1 MQGFDK
7 LPRWLM
13 YEIAIPLTC
22 LNLWLFYKIFQ
33 AFQTPF
39 TILIVATLLSFLLG
53 YPVRQIEK
61 LGIKSGL
68 SVALILLVT
77 LSLLGVLGFNLL
89 PILLRQLRE
98 LSDRLPVWL
107 DSGIQQFQALD
118 TWLAARHIPLN
129 VTVIATKLT
138 QMFPDEVADL
148 PNQAAEIILGVA
160 DRLVEVL
167 ITIVFTLYLLL
178 HGEKFWNGVLQ
189 WLPGEIGNQIR
200 IAFQEQFRS
209 YFVGQFT
216 IALLMATALTI
227 AFFVLKIPYWLVFG
241 TSIGLLAIVPFGDT
255 IGIFTSAVIISFK
268 SVILGSEL
276 AIVALIIDQVVD
288 NTVTPRILGNL
299 IGLNPI
305 WILLSL
311 LIGSQLAGALGL
323 ILAVPLAGSLKRIFE
338 ELLQTQVTLPLE

>member
-1 MQGFDK
+1 MQGFEK
-7 LPRWLM
+7 LPRWLV

-39 TILIVATLLSFLLG
+39 TILIVATLLSFLLS
-53 YPVRQIEK
+53 YPIRQIEK

-77 LSLLGVLGFNLL
+77 LSLLGILGFNLL
-89 PILLRQLRE
+89 PILLQQLRE

-107 DSGIQQFQALD
+107 DSGSEQFQALD
-118 TWLAARHIPLN
+118 TWLAARHVPLN
-129 VTVIATKLT
+129 ITALAAKLT
-138 QMFPDEVADL
+138 QMLPNEVADL
-148 PNQAAEIILGVA
+148 PNQAVEIILGIA

-178 HGEKFWNGVLQ
+178 HGEKFWNGLLQ
-189 WLPGEIGNQIR
+189 WLPGESGNQVR
-200 IAFQEQFRS
+200 GAFQEQFKS

-216 IALLMATALTI
+216 IALLMAIALTI

-241 TSIGLLAIVPFGDT
+241 TSIGLLALIPFGDT
-255 IGIFTSAVIISFK
+255 ISIFVSAIILSFK
-268 SVILGSEL
+268 SIILGCEL
-276 AIVALIIDQVVD
+276 VIVSLIIDQIID
-288 NTVTPRILGNL
+288 NAVTPRILGNL

-311 LIGSQLAGALGL
+311 LIGSQLAGVLGL
-323 ILAVPLAGSLKRIFE
+323 ILAVPLAGSLKRIVE
-338 ELLQTQVTLPLE
+338 ERLQEQ